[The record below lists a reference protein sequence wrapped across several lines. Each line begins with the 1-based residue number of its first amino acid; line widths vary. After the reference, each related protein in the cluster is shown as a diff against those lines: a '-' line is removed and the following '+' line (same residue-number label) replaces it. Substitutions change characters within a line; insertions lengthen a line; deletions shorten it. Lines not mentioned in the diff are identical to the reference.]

1 MPTMMR
7 MGASRWFSHGGGQ
20 GTKAHLVGIA
30 GSGMQALAAILLQR
44 GWRLTGSDLAPGPAR
59 WLEQHGVCVYEG
71 HSAQNVA
78 PDTQV
83 LAYSPAVPVD
93 NAERRAARAQGIPEL
108 SLPEML
114 AYLTQGQRVLA
125 VAGTHGKST
134 TTAMLARIL
143 CQAGADPMVYAG
155 AAPGNEPT
163 CGRAGR
169 GSTAVVEACEYRRG
183 FLVLAPRAAA
193 ILNLEPDHFDCYP
206 TAADLEAAF
215 ARFAARLPQ
224 SGLLLVPEADAHARR
239 AAAQT
244 AARVETF
251 GLETHAD
258 WCAHDLRQRLGCFRF
273 RLSRGERLLGQVA
286 LSVPGRHNVSNAL
299 AAAALA
305 WESGVRA
312 RDIVAGLE
320 SFCGLKRRLQHQM
333 LPSGVVWVDDYA
345 HHPTAVRAALA
356 AVRAMFP
363 QRRLI
368 CVFQPH
374 QASRLAR
381 MLDEFAHSLQNA
393 DLLAVVEVARVREGP
408 PRSDEPTARDL
419 ARRAAEL
426 GAAVLPAHAAQEVA
440 ATVAAGC
447 TPGDV
452 VAALAATEM
461 GWLRDELVER
471 LRVHRAAG

>member
-1 MPTMMR
+1 MML
-7 MGASRWFSHGGGQ
+7 MGVSRWSPHDGDQ
-20 GTKAHLVGIA
+20 GTRAHLVGIA

-44 GWRLTGSDLAPGPAR
+44 AWRLTGSDVGPEPAR
-59 WLEQHGVCVYEG
+59 WLEQHGVCVYAG
-71 HSAQNVA
+71 HRAENVA

-114 AYLTQGQRVLA
+114 ARLTQGRRVLA

-143 CQAGADPMVYAG
+143 RQAGADPMVYAG

-169 GSTAVVEACEYRRG
+169 GSMAVVEACEYRRG
-183 FLVLAPRAAA
+183 FLLLTPRAAA

-206 TAADLEAAF
+206 TPADLDAAF
-215 ARFAARLPQ
+215 AAFAARLPQ
-224 SGLLLVPEADAHARR
+224 SGLLLVPQADARARR
-239 AAAQT
+239 AAEHT

-251 GLETHAD
+251 GLETYAD
-258 WCAHDLRQRLGCFRF
+258 WSAHDLRQRQGRFRF
-273 RLSRGERLLGQVA
+273 RLSRAERVLGQVA

-312 RDIVAGLE
+312 KDILAGLE
-320 SFCGLKRRLQHQM
+320 AFSGLKRRLQHHM
-333 LPSGVVWVDDYA
+333 LPCGVVWVDDYA

-363 QRRLI
+363 QQRLI

-374 QASRLAR
+374 QASRLAS

-393 DLLAVVEVARVREGP
+393 DLLVVVEVARTREGP

-419 ARRAAEL
+419 ARRAAAL
-426 GAAVLPAHAAQEVA
+426 GAAVLPAHTADEVA
-440 ATVAAGC
+440 AAVADGC

-452 VAALAATEM
+452 VAALAAAEM

-471 LRVHRAAG
+471 VRVHRAAG